1 MFCNKNHQLL
11 LSKAV
16 TLVASDDRLVSR
28 SDRLFASADSLES
41 NDDRLDSNDGRLDSS
56 VASLFNI
63 SVKALDVKYP
73 LSFANWLTLVGIDVV
88 SALEFQFSLSSWVT

>member
-1 MFCNKNHQLL
+1 MFCNKNHKIL
-11 LSKAV
+11 LSKAA
-16 TLVASDDRLVSR
+16 TLVASF
-28 SDRLFASADSLES
+28 DRLFASADSLES

-73 LSFANWLTLVGIDVV
+73 LSFVNWLTLVGIDVV
-88 SALEFQFSLSSWVT
+88 SALEFQLSLSSLVT